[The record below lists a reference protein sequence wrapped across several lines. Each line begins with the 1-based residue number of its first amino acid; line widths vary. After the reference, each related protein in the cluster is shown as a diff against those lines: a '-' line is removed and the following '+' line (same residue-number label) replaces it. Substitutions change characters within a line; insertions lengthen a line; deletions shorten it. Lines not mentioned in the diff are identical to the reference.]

1 LGPEVT
7 LFARMATFGIV
18 VGAVYWFL
26 TYEVAGTVLLS
37 AFGLASALAA
47 IAVYVGGRFAGRG
60 RAAAPTEG
68 AAAHSTADAEPVP
81 RPGWA
86 PLGIALGLGAVALGA
101 AFGPWLAIAGALV
114 AIRSAKSWLDAA
126 VEETD
131 ETRGIALRAR
141 QDEDPA
147 RDA

>member
-1 LGPEVT
+1 MRALDPEVT

-26 TYEVAGTVLLS
+26 TYEAAGTVLLS
-37 AFGLASALAA
+37 AFGLASGLAA
-47 IAVYVGGRFAGRG
+47 VAVYVGGRLAGRRPG
-60 RAAAPTEG
+60 AEGPAASSP
-68 AAAHSTADAEPVP
+68 ADAEPIP

-86 PLGIALGLGAVALGA
+86 PLGIALGLGGVALGA

-114 AIRSAKSWLDAA
+114 AVRSAKSWLDTA

-131 ETRGIALRAR
+131 EARGVSR
-141 QDEDPA
+141 DEGAVPD
-147 RDA
+147 R

>member
-1 LGPEVT
+1 MRALGPEVT

-18 VGAVYWFL
+18 VGLVYWFL

-47 IAVYVGGRFAGRG
+47 IAVYVGARFAGG
-60 RAAAPTEG
+60 RPPADGAAAP
-68 AAAHSTADAEPVP
+68 SQADAEPAP

-86 PLGIALGLGAVALGA
+86 PLGIALGLGGVALGA
-101 AFGPWLAIAGALV
+101 AVGPWLAIAGALV
-114 AIRSAKSWLDAA
+114 AIRRAKSWLDTA

-131 ETRGIALRAR
+131 DARGGSG
-141 QDEDPA
+141 DEESV